1 MRGPVGA
8 WRERKVRS
16 VSKRGAYLESLRE
29 TFDCAYRVLT
39 SERFKKME
47 GLNNE
52 VPFFVLRY
60 KPEWEPTVDEELSRL
75 RRRLREEHYRLTDV
89 DVFALA
95 VEIWK
100 GSPFF
105 GQMLSMEE
113 GLPPETFRDALSKV
127 IDVESVLAP
136 AIKRAVDEAGG
147 EDSVDT
153 VLLSGVHHLFP
164 LVRTHM
170 LLNCLQPLLGRVPL
184 VVTFPG
190 SYHQSPSTHSALVL
204 FDQISQDNY
213 YRAFDLVGF
222 SLTLE
227 PSAN

>member
-1 MRGPVGA
+1 M
-8 WRERKVRS
+8 
-16 VSKRGAYLESLRE
+16 SKLGAYLESLRE

-60 KPEWEPTVDEELSRL
+60 KPDWEPNVGEELSRL
-75 RRRLREEHYRLTDV
+75 RRRLREERYHLADI

-113 GLPPETFRDALSKV
+113 GLPPETFWDALSKV
-127 IDVESVLAP
+127 IDVEGMLAP

-147 EDSVDT
+147 EENVDA

-213 YRAFDLVGF
+213 YRAFDLVDF

-227 PSAN
+227 PSEN

>member
-1 MRGPVGA
+1 
-8 WRERKVRS
+8 
-16 VSKRGAYLESLRE
+16 VSKRGAYLDSLRD
-29 TFDCAYRVLT
+29 TFDCAFRVLT

-47 GLNNE
+47 GLGNE

-60 KPEWEPTVDEELSRL
+60 KPEWEPTVDEEIARL
-75 RRRLREEHYRLTDV
+75 RRSLREERYSLREARYRLAYI

-95 VEIWK
+95 VGIWK

-105 GQMLSMEE
+105 NQMLAMEAQLDLDVFQA
-113 GLPPETFRDALSKV
+113 GLRGV
-127 IDVESVLAP
+127 IDVEGVLAP
-136 AIKRAVDEAGG
+136 AIKKAVDKAEEEGN
-147 EDSVDT
+147 VDA

-164 LVRTHM
+164 LVRTHL

-213 YRAFDLVGF
+213 YRAFDLVDF

>member
-1 MRGPVGA
+1 
-8 WRERKVRS
+8 
-16 VSKRGAYLESLRE
+16 VSKRGAYLDSLGD
-29 TFDCAYRVLT
+29 TFDCAFRVLT

-47 GLNNE
+47 GLGNE

-60 KPEWEPTVDEELSRL
+60 KPEWEPTVDEELARL
-75 RRRLREEHYRLTDV
+75 RRRLREERHRLADI

-95 VEIWK
+95 VGIWK
-100 GSPFF
+100 DSPVFD
-105 GQMLSMEE
+105 QMLSMEAQLDLDVFQA
-113 GLPPETFRDALSKV
+113 GLRGV
-127 IDVESVLAP
+127 IDVEGVLAP
-136 AIKRAVDEAGG
+136 AIKKAVDEAGG
-147 EDSVDT
+147 EDNVDA

-164 LVRTHM
+164 LVRTHL
-170 LLNCLQPLLGRVPL
+170 LLNCLQSLLGRVPL

-213 YRAFDLVGF
+213 YRAFDLVDF

>member
-1 MRGPVGA
+1 M
-8 WRERKVRS
+8 
-16 VSKRGAYLESLRE
+16 SKRGAYLDSLRE
-29 TFDCAYRVLT
+29 TFDCAFRVLT
-39 SERFKKME
+39 SERFKKRE
-47 GLNNE
+47 GLGNE

-75 RRRLREEHYRLTDV
+75 RRRLREERYRLADV
-89 DVFALA
+89 NVFALA
-95 VEIWK
+95 VDIWK

-105 GQMLSMEE
+105 DQMLAMEAQLDLDVFQT
-113 GLPPETFRDALSKV
+113 GLRGV
-127 IDVESVLAP
+127 IDVEGVLAP
-136 AIKRAVDEAGG
+136 AIKKAVDETGG
-147 EDSVDT
+147 EDNVDA

-164 LVRTHM
+164 LVRTHL

-213 YRAFDLVGF
+213 YRAFDLVDF
-222 SLTLE
+222 SPTLK
-227 PSAN
+227 P

>member
-1 MRGPVGA
+1 MRA
-8 WRERKVRS
+8 LRERKVRS
-16 VSKRGAYLESLRE
+16 VSKRGAYLDSLRE
-29 TFDCAYRVLT
+29 TFDCAFRVLT

-60 KPEWEPTVDEELSRL
+60 KPEWEPTVDDELSRL
-75 RRRLREEHYRLTDV
+75 RRRLREERYRLADI
-89 DVFALA
+89 DVFTLA
-95 VEIWK
+95 AGFWMS
-100 GSPFF
+100 SPAF
-105 GQMLSMEE
+105 GRMLSTEATL
-113 GLPPETFRDALSKV
+113 LPPERFRRALSRV

-136 AIKRAVDEAGG
+136 AIKRAVDESGG
-147 EDSVDT
+147 EENVDA

-164 LVRTHM
+164 LVRTHL

-204 FDQISQDNY
+204 FDQVSQDNY
-213 YRAFDLVGF
+213 YRAFDLVKF
-222 SLTLE
+222 
-227 PSAN
+227 

>member
-1 MRGPVGA
+1 M
-8 WRERKVRS
+8 
-16 VSKRGAYLESLRE
+16 SKLGAYLESLRE

-39 SERFKKME
+39 SERFKKMK

-60 KPEWEPTVDEELSRL
+60 KPDWEPNVGEELSRL
-75 RRRLREEHYRLTDV
+75 RRRLREERYHLADI

-127 IDVESVLAP
+127 IDVEGMLAP

-147 EDSVDT
+147 EENVDA

-213 YRAFDLVGF
+213 YRAFDLVDF

-227 PSAN
+227 PSEN

>member
-1 MRGPVGA
+1 M
-8 WRERKVRS
+8 
-16 VSKRGAYLESLRE
+16 SKRGAYLESLRE

-60 KPEWEPTVDEELSRL
+60 KPDWEPNVGEELARL
-75 RRRLREEHYRLTDV
+75 RRRLREERYPLADI

-95 VEIWK
+95 VETWK
-100 GSPFF
+100 RSPFF

-127 IDVESVLAP
+127 IDVEGLLAP
-136 AIKRAVDEAGG
+136 AIKRAVNEAGG
-147 EDSVDT
+147 EENVDA

-213 YRAFDLVGF
+213 YRAFDLVDF

>member
-1 MRGPVGA
+1 M
-8 WRERKVRS
+8 
-16 VSKRGAYLESLRE
+16 SKRGAYLDSLRD
-29 TFDCAYRVLT
+29 TFDCAFRVLT

-47 GLNNE
+47 GLGNE

-60 KPEWEPTVDEELSRL
+60 KPEWEPTVDEEIARL
-75 RRRLREEHYRLTDV
+75 RRSLREERYSLREARYRLAYI

-95 VEIWK
+95 VGIWK

-105 GQMLSMEE
+105 NQMLAMEAQLDLDVFQA
-113 GLPPETFRDALSKV
+113 GLRGV
-127 IDVESVLAP
+127 IDVEGVLAP
-136 AIKRAVDEAGG
+136 AIKKAVDKAEEEGN
-147 EDSVDT
+147 VDA

-164 LVRTHM
+164 LVRTHL

-213 YRAFDLVGF
+213 YRAFDLVDF

>member
-1 MRGPVGA
+1 M
-8 WRERKVRS
+8 
-16 VSKRGAYLESLRE
+16 SKLGAYLESLRE

-60 KPEWEPTVDEELSRL
+60 KPDWEPNVGEELSRL
-75 RRRLREEHYRLTDV
+75 RRRLREERYHLADI

-127 IDVESVLAP
+127 IDVEGMLAP

-147 EDSVDT
+147 EENVDA

-213 YRAFDLVGF
+213 YRAFDLVDF

-227 PSAN
+227 PSEN

>member
-1 MRGPVGA
+1 M
-8 WRERKVRS
+8 RERKVRS
-16 VSKRGAYLESLRE
+16 VSKRGAYLDSLRE
-29 TFDCAYRVLT
+29 TFDCAFRVLT

-47 GLNNE
+47 GLGNE

-75 RRRLREEHYRLTDV
+75 RRRLREERYRLADI

-95 VEIWK
+95 VGIWK
-100 GSPFF
+100 GSPFYD
-105 GQMLSMEE
+105 QMLAMEKT
-113 GLPPETFRDALSKV
+113 LPPETFRDALSKV
-127 IDVESVLAP
+127 IDVEGLLAP
-136 AIKRAVDEAGG
+136 AIKTAVDEAGG
-147 EDSVDT
+147 EDSVDAI
-153 VLLSGVHHLFP
+153 LLSGVHHLFP
-164 LVRTHM
+164 LVRTHL

-213 YRAFDLVGF
+213 YRAFDLVDF

>member
-1 MRGPVGA
+1 M
-8 WRERKVRS
+8 
-16 VSKRGAYLESLRE
+16 SKRGAYLDSLRD
-29 TFDCAYRVLT
+29 TFDCAFRVLT

-47 GLNNE
+47 GLGNE

-60 KPEWEPTVDEELSRL
+60 KPEWEPTVDEELARL
-75 RRRLREEHYRLTDV
+75 RRSLREERYSLTYI

-95 VEIWK
+95 VGIWK

-105 GQMLSMEE
+105 DQMLAMEAQLDLDVFQA
-113 GLPPETFRDALSKV
+113 GLRGV
-127 IDVESVLAP
+127 IDVEGVLAP
-136 AIKRAVDEAGG
+136 AIKKAVDEDETGG
-147 EDSVDT
+147 EGNVDA

-164 LVRTHM
+164 LVRTHL

-213 YRAFDLVGF
+213 YRAFDLVDF
-222 SLTLE
+222 SPTLK
-227 PSAN
+227 P

>member
-1 MRGPVGA
+1 M
-8 WRERKVRS
+8 
-16 VSKRGAYLESLRE
+16 SKRGAYLDSLRE
-29 TFDCAYRVLT
+29 TFDCAFRVLT

-47 GLNNE
+47 GLGNE

-60 KPEWEPTVDEELSRL
+60 KPEWEPTVDEELARL
-75 RRRLREEHYRLTDV
+75 RRRLREERYSLREARYRLAYI

-95 VEIWK
+95 VGIWK

-105 GQMLSMEE
+105 NQMLAMEAQLDLDVFQA
-113 GLPPETFRDALSKV
+113 GLRGV
-127 IDVESVLAP
+127 IDVEGVLAP
-136 AIKRAVDEAGG
+136 AIKKAVDKAEEEGN
-147 EDSVDT
+147 VDA

-164 LVRTHM
+164 LVRTHL

-213 YRAFDLVGF
+213 YRAFDLVDF

>member
-1 MRGPVGA
+1 
-8 WRERKVRS
+8 
-16 VSKRGAYLESLRE
+16 
-29 TFDCAYRVLT
+29 
-39 SERFKKME
+39 ME
-47 GLNNE
+47 GLGNE

-60 KPEWEPTVDEELSRL
+60 KPEWEPTVDEELARL
-75 RRRLREEHYRLTDV
+75 RRRLREARYRLADI

-95 VEIWK
+95 VDIWK

-105 GQMLSMEE
+105 DQMLAMEAQLDLDVFQA
-113 GLPPETFRDALSKV
+113 GLRGV
-127 IDVESVLAP
+127 IDVEGVLAP
-136 AIKRAVDEAGG
+136 AIKKAVDETGG
-147 EDSVDT
+147 EGNVDA

-164 LVRTHM
+164 LVRTHL

-213 YRAFDLVGF
+213 YRAFDLVDF
-222 SLTLE
+222 SPTLK
-227 PSAN
+227 PYAN

>member
-1 MRGPVGA
+1 M
-8 WRERKVRS
+8 
-16 VSKRGAYLESLRE
+16 SKRGAYLDSLRE
-29 TFDCAYRVLT
+29 TFDCAFRVLT

-47 GLNNE
+47 GLGNE

-75 RRRLREEHYRLTDV
+75 RRRLREERYRLADI

-95 VEIWK
+95 VDIWK

-105 GQMLSMEE
+105 DQMLAMEKT
-113 GLPPETFRDALSKV
+113 LPPETFRDALSKV
-127 IDVESVLAP
+127 IDVEGLLAP
-136 AIKRAVDEAGG
+136 AIKKAVDEVGG
-147 EDSVDT
+147 EDNVDAI
-153 VLLSGVHHLFP
+153 LLSGVHHLFP
-164 LVRTHM
+164 LVRTHL
-170 LLNCLQPLLGRVPL
+170 LLNCLQPLLGHAPL

-204 FDQISQDNY
+204 FDRISPDNY
-213 YRAFDLVGF
+213 YRALDLVDF

>member
-1 MRGPVGA
+1 M
-8 WRERKVRS
+8 
-16 VSKRGAYLESLRE
+16 SKRGAYLDSLRE
-29 TFDCAYRVLT
+29 TFDCAFRVLT

-47 GLNNE
+47 GLGNE

-60 KPEWEPTVDEELSRL
+60 KPDWEPNVGEELSRL
-75 RRRLREEHYRLTDV
+75 RRRLREERYRLADV

-95 VEIWK
+95 VDIWK
-100 GSPFF
+100 SSPVFD
-105 GQMLSMEE
+105 QMLLMEAQ
-113 GLPPETFRDALSKV
+113 LDSDTFRAGLSGV
-127 IDVESVLAP
+127 IDVEGVLAP
-136 AIKRAVDEAGG
+136 AIKKAVDEAGG
-147 EDSVDT
+147 EDHVDAI
-153 VLLSGVHHLFP
+153 LLQGAHHLFP
-164 LVRTHM
+164 LVRTHL

-213 YRAFDLVGF
+213 YRAFDLVDF

>member
-1 MRGPVGA
+1 ML
-8 WRERKVRS
+8 RERKVRS
-16 VSKRGAYLESLRE
+16 VSKRGAYLDSLRE
-29 TFDCAYRVLT
+29 TFDCAFRVLT

-60 KPEWEPTVDEELSRL
+60 KPEWEPTVDDELSRL
-75 RRRLREEHYRLTDV
+75 RRSLREERYRLADV

-95 VEIWK
+95 VGIWK

-105 GQMLSMEE
+105 EQMLAMEKT
-113 GLPPETFRDALSKV
+113 LPPETFRDALSKV
-127 IDVESVLAP
+127 IDVEDLLAP
-136 AIKRAVDEAGG
+136 AIKEAVDEAGG
-147 EDSVDT
+147 EDSVDA

-164 LVRTHM
+164 LVRTHL
-170 LLNCLQPLLGRVPL
+170 LLNCLQPLLGSAPL

-204 FDQISQDNY
+204 FDQISPDNY
-213 YRAFDLVGF
+213 YRAFDLVDG

>member
-1 MRGPVGA
+1 M
-8 WRERKVRS
+8 
-16 VSKRGAYLESLRE
+16 SKRGAYLESLRE

-47 GLNNE
+47 GLSNE

-60 KPEWEPTVDEELSRL
+60 KPDWEPNVDEELATL
-75 RRRLREEHYRLTDV
+75 LRRLREERYRLADV

-105 GQMLSMEE
+105 GQMLSMEAQ
-113 GLPPETFRDALSKV
+113 LDSDTFRAGLSGV
-127 IDVESVLAP
+127 IDVEGVLAP
-136 AIKRAVDEAGG
+136 AIKTAVDEAGG
-147 EDSVDT
+147 EENVDA

-164 LVRTHM
+164 LVRTHL

-190 SYHQSPSTHSALVL
+190 SYHQSPSTHSSLVL

-213 YRAFDLVGF
+213 YRAFDLVDF

>member
-1 MRGPVGA
+1 
-8 WRERKVRS
+8 
-16 VSKRGAYLESLRE
+16 VSKLGAYLESLRE

-60 KPEWEPTVDEELSRL
+60 KPDWEPNVGEELSRL
-75 RRRLREEHYRLTDV
+75 RRRLREERYHLADI

-127 IDVESVLAP
+127 IDVEGMLAP

-147 EDSVDT
+147 EENVDA

-213 YRAFDLVGF
+213 YRAFDLVDF

-227 PSAN
+227 PSEN

>member
-1 MRGPVGA
+1 M
-8 WRERKVRS
+8 
-16 VSKRGAYLESLRE
+16 SKLGAYLESLRE
-29 TFDCAYRVLT
+29 TFVCAYRVLT

-60 KPEWEPTVDEELSRL
+60 KPDWEPNVGEELSRL
-75 RRRLREEHYRLTDV
+75 RRRLREERYHLADI

-127 IDVESVLAP
+127 IDVEGMLAP

-147 EDSVDT
+147 EENVDA

-213 YRAFDLVGF
+213 YRAFDLVDF

-227 PSAN
+227 PSEN

>member
-1 MRGPVGA
+1 M
-8 WRERKVRS
+8 
-16 VSKRGAYLESLRE
+16 SKRGAYLDSLRE
-29 TFDCAYRVLT
+29 TFDCAFRVLT

-47 GLNNE
+47 GLGNE

-60 KPEWEPTVDEELSRL
+60 KPEWEPTVDEELARL
-75 RRRLREEHYRLTDV
+75 RRSLREERYSLTYI

-95 VEIWK
+95 VGIWK

-105 GQMLSMEE
+105 DQMLAMEAQLDLDVFQA
-113 GLPPETFRDALSKV
+113 GLRGV
-127 IDVESVLAP
+127 IDVEGVLAP
-136 AIKRAVDEAGG
+136 AIKKAVDEDETGG
-147 EDSVDT
+147 EGNVDA

-164 LVRTHM
+164 LVRTHL

-213 YRAFDLVGF
+213 YRAFDLVDF
-222 SLTLE
+222 SPTLK
-227 PSAN
+227 P

>member
-1 MRGPVGA
+1 M
-8 WRERKVRS
+8 
-16 VSKRGAYLESLRE
+16 SKRGAYLDSLRE
-29 TFDCAYRVLT
+29 TFDCAFRVLT

-47 GLNNE
+47 GLGNE

-75 RRRLREEHYRLTDV
+75 RRRLRSGR
-89 DVFALA
+89 
-95 VEIWK
+95 
-100 GSPFF
+100 
-105 GQMLSMEE
+105 
-113 GLPPETFRDALSKV
+113 GLRSADHEV
-127 IDVESVLAP
+127 IDVEGLLAP
-136 AIKRAVDEAGG
+136 AVKKAVDEAGG
-147 EDSVDT
+147 EDNVDA

-164 LVRTHM
+164 LVRTHL

-213 YRAFDLVGF
+213 YRAFDLVDF

>member
-1 MRGPVGA
+1 M
-8 WRERKVRS
+8 
-16 VSKRGAYLESLRE
+16 SKRGAYLDSLRD
-29 TFDCAYRVLT
+29 TFDCAFRVLT

-47 GLNNE
+47 GLGNE

-60 KPEWEPTVDEELSRL
+60 KPEWEPTVDEELARL
-75 RRRLREEHYRLTDV
+75 RRSLREERYSLTYI

-95 VEIWK
+95 VGIWK

-105 GQMLSMEE
+105 DQMLAMEAQLDLDVFQA
-113 GLPPETFRDALSKV
+113 GLRGV
-127 IDVESVLAP
+127 IDVEGVLAP
-136 AIKRAVDEAGG
+136 AIKKAVDEDETGG
-147 EDSVDT
+147 EGNVDA

-164 LVRTHM
+164 LVRTHL

-213 YRAFDLVGF
+213 YRAFDLVDF